1 MAMQDTRVI
10 IFGIG
15 SVGKEVVKAVSMKK
29 GLKIVGA
36 LDKGPVAGR
45 DLGDV
50 VGLGRDLG
58 ILISNDEDALFASTK
73 ADVLIHTTTTH
84 VGDTYQQLKK
94 PLAAG
99 INVITAAEEMSSPG
113 TYDPKTTRLLD
124 DLARKHGVAVLGTGL
139 WPTYVDIDIPL
150 LLSAGSRGVQS
161 IKYCRHG
168 DFRAYMGSVVA
179 KHFGMGVTKEAYAQG
194 VKDGVI
200 VGHVGFEGSF
210 ERLGQ
215 YFGWTID
222 KVTKDE
228 AQFYGQEGT
237 TTGIRT
243 IARGWEKG
251 VQRIGMEIHVC
262 IDEGWETYDKFDIE
276 AEVPTHMMIK
286 PALYGTRP
294 VANVLVNHIPALLG
308 AKPGIVLRSTVGAF
322 AFGGEV
328 GKYLGD
334 R

>member
-1 MAMQDTRVI
+1 MHETRVI

-15 SVGKEVVKAVSMKK
+15 SVGKEVVKALLTKK

-36 LDKGPVAGR
+36 LDKGPIAGR

-58 ILISNDEDALFASTK
+58 VIISNNEDALFASTK

-84 VGDTYQQLKK
+84 VGDTYEQLKK

-99 INVITAAEEMSSPG
+99 INVITAAEEMSSPS
-113 TYDPKTTRLLD
+113 TYDPEATRRLD
-124 DLARKHGVAVLGTGL
+124 DLAKQHGVAVLGTGL

-150 LLSAGSRGVQS
+150 LLSAGTRDVQAV
-161 IKYCRHG
+161 KYCRHS

-179 KHFGMGVTKEAYAQG
+179 KHFGMGVTKEAYEQG

-210 ERLGQ
+210 ERLGY

-228 AQFYGQEGT
+228 AQFYGPEGT

-243 IARGWEKG
+243 IARGWENG
-251 VQRIGMEIHVC
+251 VQRIEMEIHVC
-262 IDEGWETYDKFDIE
+262 VDDGWETYDKFDIE
-276 AEVPTHMMIK
+276 AEVSSHMMIK

-294 VANVLVNHIPALLG
+294 VANVLVNHIPALLQ

-322 AFGGEV
+322 AFGDEV
-328 GKYLGD
+328 GQYLTG

>member
-15 SVGKEVVKAVSMKK
+15 SVGKEVVKALSTKT

-99 INVITAAEEMSSPG
+99 INVITAAEEMSSPA
-113 TYDPKTTRLLD
+113 TYDPESTKLLD

-150 LLSAGSRGVQS
+150 LLSAGSRNVQS
-161 IKYCRHG
+161 IRYCV
-168 DFRAYMGSVVA
+168 SV
-179 KHFGMGVTKEAYAQG
+179 
-194 VKDGVI
+194 
-200 VGHVGFEGSF
+200 
-210 ERLGQ
+210 
-215 YFGWTID
+215 
-222 KVTKDE
+222 
-228 AQFYGQEGT
+228 
-237 TTGIRT
+237 
-243 IARGWEKG
+243 
-251 VQRIGMEIHVC
+251 
-262 IDEGWETYDKFDIE
+262 
-276 AEVPTHMMIK
+276 
-286 PALYGTRP
+286 
-294 VANVLVNHIPALLG
+294 
-308 AKPGIVLRSTVGAF
+308 RS
-322 AFGGEV
+322 
-328 GKYLGD
+328 D
-334 R
+334 WR